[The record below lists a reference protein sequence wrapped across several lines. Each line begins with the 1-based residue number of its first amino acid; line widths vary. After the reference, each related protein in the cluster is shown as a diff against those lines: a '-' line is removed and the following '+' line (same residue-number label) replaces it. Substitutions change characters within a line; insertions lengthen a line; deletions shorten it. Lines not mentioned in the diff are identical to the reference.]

1 MGAQHRPDGRNALVD
16 HLPQHLEDGSSAG
29 DANTSG
35 GRDTALS
42 AIPKLAI
49 SRMSVAEFVAW
60 PGDGSGAKF
69 ELVDGEPRAM
79 APASVTHGLIQ
90 ANLARLLG
98 THLADTLCHVVVA
111 PGVIPR
117 VRAGFN
123 FRIPDLAVNCAAD
136 AAAQNALP
144 DPILIVE
151 ILSPGNEA
159 ETRENVWAYATI
171 PSVSEILL
179 VRSTEI
185 GAELLRRQADGSWP
199 AEPQLLTAA
208 DEVTLVSLDFS
219 GPLAAFYRDT
229 YLAG

>member
-1 MGAQHRPDGRNALVD
+1 MAEPAVKPMTLEEFLRWDDGTETHYELI
-16 HLPQHLEDGSSAG
+16 
-29 DANTSG
+29 G
-35 GRDTALS
+35 GFA
-42 AIPKLAI
+42 
-49 SRMSVAEFVAW
+49 V
-60 PGDGSGAKF
+60 
-69 ELVDGEPRAM
+69 AM
-79 APASVTHGLIQ
+79 APPAEAHRILAMRLGSRIDSALAGRRPCNAQIEAGVARPDRVDTYFEADIAVTCES
-90 ANLARLLG
+90 NE
-98 THLADTLCHVVVA
+98 
-111 PGVIPR
+111 PGRQTIK
-117 VRAGFN
+117 
-123 FRIPDLAVNCAAD
+123 
-136 AAAQNALP
+136 
-144 DPILIVE
+144 DPLLIVE